1 MARMNCD
8 CGQEITGDAFPQV
21 CISCGKVM
29 HDKAKEWRTS
39 SAPNPFDYV
48 EQPNAFLTPLDAA
61 KHVPVHDPVN
71 HPSHYVSH
79 PSKVECIQITEHM
92 GFCLGNAIK
101 YIWRADLKAD
111 AIEDLK
117 KARWYLDREIAKREA
132 KP

>member
-1 MARMNCD
+1 MARLNCE
-8 CGQEITGDAFPQV
+8 CGQELTGSAFPQV

-39 SAPNPFDYV
+39 QAQDAVGFHGKSSLLVQLESAK
-48 EQPNAFLTPLDAA
+48 AA
-61 KHVPVHDPVN
+61 ALADPVDHPVHYT
-71 HPSHYVSH
+71 SHASGIEV
-79 PSKVECIQITEHM
+79 IQITEHM
-92 GFCLGNAIK
+92 GFCLGNAVK
-101 YIWRADLKAD
+101 YILRCDLKGN